1 MRSMKPM
8 NRLFIAS
15 FLLGFL
21 FFDANEA
28 QAQKLMFIS
37 DELHENADR
46 FEVGMKGGT
55 GRIRY
60 HYNSFKVTKVKVGW
74 TKSKYR
80 SKLFSPLETAS
91 SERKLSYEFISHKG
105 DTAWVNLNRN
115 MNYEGI
121 NREGLT
127 FFGRNTSINIGG
139 YQEVLENSDNL
150 FGVIETNSDDVVWS
164 FIVSEKYGT
173 IVGDRPIFVGWLTNG
188 DRKIDILPVFDY
200 QNPGKKNLVD
210 MMFGTEIW
218 LKGFEFVEN
227 AKSLGAVQIGPMRK
241 MFIVWFSKKNDPMTD
256 FVMGSTFAALMW
268 EYQIDM
274 DSNF

>member
-1 MRSMKPM
+1 MKPFK
-8 NRLFIAS
+8 RLLTIS
-15 FLLGFL
+15 FVIGFL
-21 FFDANEA
+21 VFDFTKA

-37 DELHENADR
+37 DDLQENGER
-46 FEVGMKGGT
+46 FEVGMKGG
-55 GRIRY
+55 GGMIKY
-60 HYNSFKVTKVKVGW
+60 HYKSFKVTKSKAGW

-91 SERKLSYEFISHKG
+91 SERKLSFEFVSDKG

-121 NREGLT
+121 NKEGIT
-127 FFGRNTSINIGG
+127 FFGRNSSITLGS

-150 FGVIETNSDDVVWS
+150 FGVIETNSQDSVWN
-164 FIVSEKYGT
+164 FIISEKYGT
-173 IVGDRPIFVGWLTNG
+173 KIGDRPIFVGWLSNG
-188 DRKIDILPVFDY
+188 ERRIDILPVFDY
-200 QNPGKKNLVD
+200 QNPGKKNVVD
-210 MMFGTEIW
+210 LMLGSEFW

-227 AKSLGAVQIGPMRK
+227 ARSLGAVQVGPMRK

-256 FVMGSTFAALMW
+256 FVIGSTFSALMG

>member
-1 MRSMKPM
+1 M
-8 NRLFIAS
+8 NPNFNLLILSFVLWFIVCIPS
-15 FLLGFL
+15 KTHG
-21 FFDANEA
+21 
-28 QAQKLMFIS
+28 QKLMYIS
-37 DELHENADR
+37 EELQENAGR
-46 FEVGMKGGT
+46 FEVGMKGG
-55 GRIRY
+55 GGMIKY
-60 HYNSFKVTKVKVGW
+60 HYNSFKVTKSKAGW

-91 SERKLSYEFISHKG
+91 SERKLSFEFVSDRG
-105 DTAWVNLNRN
+105 DTALVNLNRN

-127 FFGRNTSINIGG
+127 LFGRNSAITFGA

-150 FGVIETNSDDVVWS
+150 FGVIETNSEDPVWS
-164 FIVSEKYGT
+164 FIVSEKYGSS
-173 IVGDRPIFVGWLTNG
+173 VGERPIFVGWLSNG
-188 DRKIDILPVFDY
+188 DRRIDILPVFDY
-200 QNPGKKNLVD
+200 QKPGKKNVVD
-210 MMFGTEIW
+210 MMLGSEIW

-227 AKSLGAVQIGPMRK
+227 NRSLGAVQVGPMRK

-256 FVMGSTFAALMW
+256 FVIGSTFAALMR